1 MTDRAREA
9 RRAEAWSPEG
19 PEAAALTELARSVEG
34 RGDERAG
41 EERFIAAFEEH
52 VAAQQRGPAW
62 RVKPRW
68 YHGLAFAAVAA
79 VAVVVWGGRFTADA
93 PLSYRVGSSESR
105 GGQLVQT
112 QQSPVELTFSDG
124 SVVTVEP
131 STTARVSE
139 TTHRGARF
147 RLSSGK
153 MGFKVVPSEGRGEW
167 LVDAGPFQV
176 RVTGT
181 VFTVEWHEAER
192 SLRVD
197 VTRGH
202 VVVEGSGQRRELGPG
217 DTFHHRATQARG
229 TAPSPTSETARSG
242 VTESPTPRPAAA
254 GDPDALVAPERRAAA
269 TPGWSELVAN
279 GEFTAVIEAADE
291 RGFDA
296 CLDSCSRDDLRA
308 LGDACRLG
316 GRPRDAERVLL
327 AQRRRFA
334 GTADAAAAAFLMGRS
349 VESHS
354 GAKAIDWYDTYLREA
369 PEGRF
374 AGDALGRKMVLVA
387 RADRAQGRALA
398 AEYLKRFPQ
407 GAYSRHGRS
416 LIESAQVE
424 R

>member
-1 MTDRAREA
+1 
-9 RRAEAWSPEG
+9 
-19 PEAAALTELARSVEG
+19 
-34 RGDERAG
+34 
-41 EERFIAAFEEH
+41 
-52 VAAQQRGPAW
+52 
-62 RVKPRW
+62 
-68 YHGLAFAAVAA
+68 
-79 VAVVVWGGRFTADA
+79 
-93 PLSYRVGSSESR
+93 
-105 GGQLVQT
+105 
-112 QQSPVELTFSDG
+112 
-124 SVVTVEP
+124 
-131 STTARVSE
+131 
-139 TTHRGARF
+139 
-147 RLSSGK
+147 
-153 MGFKVVPSEGRGEW
+153 
-167 LVDAGPFQV
+167 
-176 RVTGT
+176 

-192 SLRVD
+192 SLRVE

-217 DTFHHRATQARG
+217 DTFHHRATEARG
-229 TAPSPTSETARSG
+229 TAPPPTNETARPVPAESLALEPAEASDP
-242 VTESPTPRPAAA
+242 ESP
-254 GDPDALVAPERRAAA
+254 LAPERRGSA
-269 TPGWSELVAN
+269 TPAWPELVAG
-279 GEFTAVIEAADE
+279 GEFAAVIEAADE

-349 VESHS
+349 VEERS

-387 RADRAQGRALA
+387 RADRARGKALA

-416 LIESAQVE
+416 LIEPGEVE